1 MKINK
6 VKGVDISVL
15 SLGTVQLGLNYGI
28 NNAGGKPSREKA
40 HEVLDAAMTGGITAL
55 DTAAG
60 YGDSEEV
67 IGSWLAERNDK
78 PFVMTKVSKL
88 DHSSF
93 DALRDGVFASVES
106 SKKRLGLKQ
115 LPLLMLHNCDDY
127 LCDKE
132 NMKRIFAELKDR
144 GDILFSGISAYA
156 HHDYGEIADSGFDA
170 TQIPANVFD
179 WRQIESG
186 GIQRLQDAG
195 MMVFIRSVYLQGL
208 VFQTPD
214 KMDPRMEFAR
224 KTIENFYAICKEF
237 NLSPA
242 VLALSYALSLPG
254 ATSLVLGSETPEQ
267 VTQNVELLD
276 QTVTLTPEQMAL
288 LQKTFRDTE
297 DRILNPGLW
306 FNAYK

>member
-1 MKINK
+1 MKINH
-6 VKGVDISVL
+6 VKGMDISVL

-28 NNAGGKPSREKA
+28 NNTDGKPSREVA
-40 HEVLDAAMTGGITAL
+40 FQVLDAAMAGGITAL

-67 IGSWLAERNDK
+67 IGSWLSERNDK
-78 PFVMTKVSKL
+78 PFVMTKASKL

-93 DALRDGVFASVES
+93 EALREGVFASVEN
-106 SKKRLGLKQ
+106 SKRRLGLEQ
-115 LPLLMLHNCDDY
+115 IPLLMLHNCDDY

-144 GDILFSGISAYA
+144 GDILYSGISAYA

-179 WRQIESG
+179 WRQVENG
-186 GIQRLQDAG
+186 GINRLRDAE

-208 VFQTPD
+208 VFQSPE

-224 KTIENFYAICKEF
+224 KTIENYYGICKEF
-237 NLSPA
+237 GLSPA

-254 ATSLVLGSETPEQ
+254 ATSLVLGSETAQQ
-267 VTQNVELLD
+267 VSQNVELLD
-276 QTVTLTPEQMAL
+276 QTVTLTDEQMAL

-297 DRILNPGLW
+297 DRILNPALW